1 MITTLEEARTVISM
15 PVVVSIL
22 ESSTSIDDFV
32 EKYIMQMN
40 EWKISK
46 PIQLL
51 IIYSLGRVQGSA

>member
-1 MITTLEEARTVISM
+1 MITTLEEARKVISM
-15 PVVVSIL
+15 QVVTSIL
-22 ESSTSIDDFV
+22 KSSTSIDDFV

-51 IIYSLGRVQGSA
+51 IIYNLGRVRGSA

>member
-1 MITTLEEARTVISM
+1 MITTLEEAITVVSMTVIG
-15 PVVVSIL
+15 SIL

-32 EKYIMQMN
+32 EKFVMQMN

-51 IIYSLGRVQGSA
+51 IIYNLGRVRGSA

>member
-15 PVVVSIL
+15 QVVTSIL
-22 ESSTSIDDFV
+22 KSSTSIDDFV

-51 IIYSLGRVQGSA
+51 IIYNLGRVRGSA

>member
-1 MITTLEEARTVISM
+1 MITTLKEARTVISM

-51 IIYSLGRVQGSA
+51 IIYNLGRVRGSA